1 MGISSKYIDGSSAR
15 KLDYDVYNSNE
26 VLKEKKKY
34 EQNKIGKSRIVI
46 VLLVL
51 FAMTFAI
58 MARYAL
64 IMDLNYEIS
73 ELEKE
78 YTALQNEN
86 SRLAIK
92 LEKQTNLDEIRTI
105 AQDELNMATPV
116 KSQKVYVKIPKND
129 YTVVSN
135 EYKDNVNNRPDSD
148 SNFALLVDKVNSVI
162 KLLY

>member
-15 KLDYDVYNSNE
+15 KLDNDVYNSNE

-34 EQNKIGKSRIVI
+34 KQNKIGKSRIVI

-148 SNFALLVDKVNSVI
+148 STFALLVDKVNSVI